1 MFSGFLGG
9 FRERKRR
16 GFRVLNSADP
26 LLLLLSLLLLFLV
39 ILLVLVHCLSYF
51 YSSLVLYVSLS
62 FGLTPGVW

>member
-26 LLLLLSLLLLFLV
+26 LLLSLLLLFLV